1 MNSPR
6 VRYKVINL
14 AAETARRES
23 MEWQLRDA
31 GLGDKTDFFEA
42 IEGESLK
49 RDSADAVRQ
58 ATKLNRYFYRTGMS
72 WNEVGCFLSH
82 RTLWQELANDEAHD
96 FYVILEDDVTLH
108 PDLARIVG
116 SLIEAGNFAL
126 VRLNIQQLQATRGA
140 KVANLEN
147 NFGLYV
153 DFGFCP
159 TFMHSL
165 SALLRTRKIFY
176 RWFFAAAGY
185 VISKQGAKQLLAQN
199 GDKIR
204 RPIDEQMQRFWQ
216 HGLPPLVVFPLPVWV
231 GGEHPS
237 GIARK
242 DPATLVHPRF
252 SVADPRHEVGRVLRF
267 AIRRANVFSYYRL
280 TRTWR
285 HTFGAPTTTLQ
296 AHLPPTWYKTTQK

>member
-1 MNSPR
+1 MTSPR

-23 MEWQLRDA
+23 MERQLQAA
-31 GLGDKTDFFEA
+31 GLGDKTDFFA
-42 IEGESLK
+42 AVEGESLK
-49 RDSADAVRQ
+49 HQRADEIRQ
-58 ATKLNRYFYRTGMS
+58 ATKLNRYLYRTGMS

-82 RTLWQELANDEAHD
+82 RTLWQELVNDEACD

-108 PDLARIVG
+108 PDLEQITKAA
-116 SLIEAGNFAL
+116 LQAGNYDL
-126 VRLNIQQLQATRGA
+126 VRLHIFQTRSTQGA
-140 KVANLEN
+140 KVSNLDN
-147 NFGLYV
+147 NFGLYA
-153 DFGFCP
+153 DFGF
-159 TFMHSL
+159 SL
-165 SALLRTRKIFY
+165 TLSSSLVALLRTRRIFY
-176 RWFFAAAGY
+176 GWFFAAAGY

-216 HGLPPLVVFPLPVWV
+216 HGLPPLVVHPLPVWV
-231 GGEHPS
+231 SDEHPS

-242 DPATLVHPRF
+242 DPATLVHQRF
-252 SVADPRHEVGRVLRF
+252 VRADPRHEIGRLLRF

-280 TRTWR
+280 TRSWQ

-296 AHLPPTWYKTTQK
+296 AHLPPPWYKEKA